1 MLHGPVVSID
11 KRIAEKFKALLAEG
25 KAILQ
30 RSGWNGHEYQ
40 SDIDDVAYMRFRTE
54 ALNLIKRSC
63 GEDSDH
69 YQQLKTLAED
79 KNTTLNSYYF
89 KDCYGVLE
97 AASNDYEGGMIF
109 QVRAIVAAEVLDD
122 FLEQAEHLFNQ
133 GFHVPAASL
142 AGAVLEDTLRK
153 LSEAKGIA
161 VPDKTSI
168 DKLNTELAKV
178 GVYDKLVFK
187 RMTAIADVRN
197 NADHGHF
204 DKFTKE
210 DVEDMLK
217 WVRRFSA
224 DFLG

>member
-1 MLHGPVVSID
+1 MTVDEL
-11 KRIAEKFKALLAEG
+11 IAKKFKTLLDEG
-25 KAILQ
+25 KGLLQ
-30 RSGWNGHEYQ
+30 RSGWDGRDYQ
-40 SDIDDVAYMRFRTE
+40 NSVDDVAYMRFRTE
-54 ALNLIKRSC
+54 ALNLIKRAC

-69 YQQLKTLAED
+69 YEQMKTLAED
-79 KNTTLNSYYF
+79 KQTALNSYYF

-97 AASNDYEGGMIF
+97 AASRDYEGGMIF
-109 QVRAIVAAEVLDD
+109 RVRAMVAAEVLDD
-122 FLEQAEHLFNQ
+122 FLEQAEHLFEQ

-153 LSEAKGIA
+153 LSEAKGIS

-168 DKLNTELAKV
+168 DKLNAELAKA
-178 GVYDKLVFK
+178 GIYDKLVLK
-187 RMTAIADVRN
+187 RITAIADVRN

-204 DKFTKE
+204 DKFKKE

-217 WVRRFSA
+217 WVCRFAA

>member
-1 MLHGPVVSID
+1 VSID
-11 KRIAEKFKALLAEG
+11 ERIAEKFKALLAEG

-30 RSGWNGHEYQ
+30 RSGWNGQKYQ
-40 SDIDDVAYMRFRTE
+40 SSIDDVAYIRFRTE
-54 ALNLIKRSC
+54 ELNLIKRSC

-79 KNTTLNSYYF
+79 KNTALNSYYF

-97 AASNDYEGGMIF
+97 AASRDYEGGMIF
-109 QVRAIVAAEVLDD
+109 QVRAMVAAEVLDD
-122 FLEQAEHLFNQ
+122 FLEQAEHLLEQ

-153 LSEAKGIA
+153 LSEAKGIS

-168 DKLNTELAKV
+168 DKLNPELAKA
-178 GVYDKLVFK
+178 GVYDKLVLK
-187 RMTAIADVRN
+187 RITAIADVRN
-197 NADHGHF
+197 NADHGNF
-204 DKFTKE
+204 DKSEKE

>member
-1 MLHGPVVSID
+1 MTID
-11 KRIAEKFKALLAEG
+11 ELIAKKFRALLDEG
-25 KAILQ
+25 KGLLQ
-30 RSGWNGHEYQ
+30 KSGWDGREYHGNGV
-40 SDIDDVAYMRFRTE
+40 DDVAYMRFRTE

-69 YQQLKTLAED
+69 YRQMKTLAEE
-79 KNTTLNSYYF
+79 KNTALNSYYF

-97 AASNDYEGGMIF
+97 AAFRDYEGGMIF
-109 QVRAIVAAEVLDD
+109 QVRAMVAAEVLDD
-122 FLEQAEHLFNQ
+122 FLEQAEHLFEQ

-153 LSEAKGIA
+153 LSEAKGIS

-168 DKLNTELAKV
+168 DKLNGELAKA
-178 GVYDKLVFK
+178 GIYDKLILK
-187 RMTAIADVRN
+187 RITAIADVRN

-204 DKFTKE
+204 DKFKKE
-210 DVEDMLK
+210 DVEDMLR

>member
-1 MLHGPVVSID
+1 MTLD
-11 KRIAEKFKALLAEG
+11 ELIAKKFKALLDEG
-25 KAILQ
+25 WGLLQ
-30 RSGWNGHEYQ
+30 RSGWDGRDYQ
-40 SDIDDVAYMRFRTE
+40 GSTVDDVAYMRFRTE
-54 ALNLIKRSC
+54 ALNLIKRAC

-69 YQQLKTLAED
+69 YRQMKTLAED
-79 KNTTLNSYYF
+79 KNTALNSYYF

-97 AASNDYEGGMIF
+97 AASRDYEGGMIF
-109 QVRAIVAAEVLDD
+109 QIRAMVAAEVLDD
-122 FLEQAEHLFNQ
+122 FLEQAEHLFEQ

-153 LSEAKGIA
+153 LSEAKGISI
-161 VPDKTSI
+161 PDKTSI
-168 DKLNTELAKV
+168 DKLNGELARA
-178 GVYDKLVFK
+178 GIYDKLVLK
-187 RMTAIADVRN
+187 RITAIADVRN

-204 DKFTKE
+204 DKFKKE

>member
-1 MLHGPVVSID
+1 MTID
-11 KRIAEKFKALLAEG
+11 ELIAKKFKVLLDEG
-25 KAILQ
+25 KGLLQ
-30 RSGWNGHEYQ
+30 RSGWNGSRYQ
-40 SDIDDVAYMRFRTE
+40 DSVDDVAYMRFRTE
-54 ALNLIKRSC
+54 ALNLIKRAC

-69 YQQLKTLAED
+69 YQQMKTLAED
-79 KNTTLNSYYF
+79 KNTALNSYYF

-97 AASNDYEGGMIF
+97 AASRDYEEGMIF
-109 QVRAIVAAEVLDD
+109 QVRAMVAAEVLDD
-122 FLEQAEHLFNQ
+122 FLEQAEHLFDQ

-153 LSEAKGIA
+153 LSEAKGVS

-168 DKLNTELAKV
+168 DKLNGELAKA
-178 GVYDKLVFK
+178 GIYDKLVLK
-187 RMTAIADVRN
+187 RITAIADVRN

-204 DKFTKE
+204 DKFKKE

-217 WVRRFSA
+217 WVRRFAA